1 MYLLRPYQQDAVD
14 SGIGYFES
22 YSKERPMLV
31 LPTAA
36 GKSIIIARIVKALS
50 GEVLI
55 LQPSQEL
62 LKQNYQK
69 YDHVIK
75 DNPDLER
82 ASIYSASVGIKEQG
96 RVTFAMIGSV
106 VNKAE
111 MFQNVRYVLIDEC
124 HRVPPKKDSM
134 YMQFLKKLP
143 NVQVIGLTATPYRLK
158 SYTDLAGN
166 KFSKINLLN
175 RELPRFFNRFL
186 HITQIKEMYE
196 QGYLC
201 PINYIE
207 MQWDGSFLEFN
218 STGAEYSD
226 DSMKKAIERNNI
238 IGRIPN
244 VVEQAIRKGQK
255 SCLVFVRTVEE
266 ARSLSAI
273 TPFSSYVHALTPKK
287 ERVEIIKS
295 FKNGSIK
302 TLYNV
307 AVLTEGFDYP
317 ELDTVIIA
325 RPTMSLALFVQ
336 MIGRGIRLADG
347 KEKCAV
353 VDMCGNLKKFGRIE
367 ELRIEND
374 EIEGWVL
381 RNDKQILSGRRLD
394 ELV

>member
-1 MYLLRPYQQDAVD
+1 MYTLRPYQEQAVD
-14 SGIGYFES
+14 VGYDFFNG
-22 YSKERPMLV
+22 YSKQRPMLV
-31 LPTAA
+31 LPTGA
-36 GKSIIIARIVKALS
+36 GKSIIIARIVKQLS

-55 LQPSQEL
+55 LQPTQEL

-69 YDHVIK
+69 YDHVIQ

-82 ASIYSASVGIKEQG
+82 ASIYSASVGMKEQG

-111 MFQNVRYVLIDEC
+111 LFANVRYVLIDEC

-134 YMQFLKKLP
+134 YMQFLKSLP
-143 NVQVIGLTATPYRLK
+143 NVKVIGLTATPYRLK
-158 SYTDLAGN
+158 SYTDLSGN

-175 RELPRFFNRFL
+175 REIPRFFNTFL
-186 HITQIKEMYE
+186 HITQIREMYE
-196 QGYLC
+196 QGFLC
-201 PINYIE
+201 PVNYIE

-226 DSMKKAIERNNI
+226 DSVKKAVEQNKIIE
-238 IGRIPN
+238 RIPN

-255 SCLVFVRTVEE
+255 SCLVFVRSVEE
-266 ARSLSAI
+266 ARQLSSI
-273 TPFSSYVHALTPKK
+273 TPFSGYVYALTPKK
-287 ERVEIIKS
+287 ERAEIIRS
-295 FKNGSIK
+295 FKSGAIK

-325 RPTMSLALFVQ
+325 RPTMSLSLFVQ
-336 MIGRGIRLADG
+336 MVGRGIRIAEG

-353 VDMCGNLKKFGRIE
+353 VDMCGNLKKFGKLE

-394 ELV
+394 DLI